1 MILKNKMSASIKEF
15 DIWVELDEYDATE
28 KQNLDEDFCN
38 AIICYP
44 DGSRITLN
52 IWSENYLYNQINN
65 LDWIDKQVAILP
77 DIVVR
82 NFNSDSIRQ
91 AIKNLVN
98 NYSWLEGRGFP
109 ALSCE

>member
-1 MILKNKMSASIKEF
+1 MSASIKEF
-15 DIWVELDEYDATE
+15 EIWVGLDEYDAKE
-28 KQNLDEDFCN
+28 KQSLDDEFCN

-52 IWSENYLYNQINN
+52 IWSENYLHKQINN
-65 LDWIDKQVAILP
+65 LDCIDKQVAILP

-82 NFNSDSIRQ
+82 NFNSDSIRK
-91 AIKNLVN
+91 AITNLVN